1 MHADSQGH
9 LGDGGMMGIGL
20 GGLHTRHV
28 YLHQAMLF
36 YKDDLE
42 YNNDYLKLCFLFKII
57 LK

>member
-42 YNNDYLKLCFLFKII
+42 YNNNDYLIVFFYLKLY
-57 LK
+57 